1 MQGFANAF
9 DWGGQRREWEGI
21 AGADGANAGV
31 LLSTSS
37 YSRFAARCSYLLL
50 RWPGGRGRCLSNFGQ
65 LPGPDQLMS
74 VSHAPRLALGRLLC
88 TEERVPDCRRSR
100 S

>member
-65 LPGPDQLMS
+65 LPGPERVARPSPCLG
-74 VSHAPRLALGRLLC
+74 PLALH
-88 TEERVPDCRRSR
+88 
-100 S
+100 